1 MADLR
6 IAGLTK
12 SFGAAPILLGVDL
25 VAPSGALLTVLGASG
40 SGKTTLL
47 RLLSGFERADSGTIE
62 IDGQLVAGPRA
73 HIAPEKRRV
82 GYVAQEGSLFPHLSV
97 AANVVFGLARAQ
109 RRDRF
114 KAETLLE
121 SVGLPAAYASR
132 APHELSGGEQQ
143 RVALA
148 RALAPAPRLV
158 LLDEPFSALD
168 ASLRIE
174 TRQAVASA
182 LAAAGT
188 TALLVTHD
196 QSEALSMGQQVAV
209 LRDGVLAQI
218 AAPQIL
224 YRQPVDADLAQF
236 VGEAV
241 LLPGVATGGVATS
254 ALGRLP
260 LALATPDGAVEVMVR
275 PEQIRLESQINIGAA
290 QAQVLAVTYFGQDA
304 SVLVSLEGGATRV
317 TARVAGHNAPQPGA
331 EVWLSVEGVA
341 MAYPRIRPRVETG
354 EPTALAKAKS
364 RSGPDGEFTQ
374 HVKEEQI

>member
-12 SFGAAPILLGVDL
+12 SFGAAPILRGVDL

-260 LALATPDGAVEVMVR
+260 LALATPDGAVEIMVR
-275 PEQIRLESQINIGAA
+275 PEQIRLESQINSGAA
-290 QAQVLAVTYFGQDA
+290 RAQVLAVTYFGQDA

-317 TARVAGHNAPQPGA
+317 AARVAGHNAPQPGA
-331 EVWLSVEGVA
+331 EVWLTVEGVA

-364 RSGPDGEFTQ
+364 RSDPDGAFTQ
-374 HVKEEQI
+374 